1 MELSYPSLEGLN
13 TPAKYSGPLRVLSY
27 LDVTQ
32 KGYLTRYPC
41 GHKAARCTVIRPPK
55 TLYKA
60 LARRDLLATVG
71 VFENVVVFDLNRMQ
85 RVAGHRERELCPRC
99 FFSRL
104 FAELDPTCPICGMR
118 IRHGS
123 KVWLMRYSSFAL
135 AEKCKVKSLK
145 VKHDSIIWAMVC
157 CEAGNVD
164 TRLKQVYVWDG
175 RSRSLNR
182 A

>member
-1 MELSYPSLEGLN
+1 MEFSYPSLEGLN
-13 TPAKYSGPLRVLSY
+13 TPAKYSGPLEVLSY

-32 KGYLTRYPC
+32 NGYLTRYPC

-60 LARRDLLATVG
+60 LARRGLLGAVG
-71 VFENVVVFDLNRMQ
+71 VFEDVVVFDLNRMQ
-85 RVAGHRERELCPRC
+85 MVAGHRERQLCPRC
-99 FFSRL
+99 FFGHL
-104 FAELDPTCPICGMR
+104 LGKLDPTCPICGMR

-123 KVWLMRYSSFAL
+123 KVWLMRYSSLAW
-135 AEKCKVKSLK
+135 AEKRKVKSLK
-145 VKHDSIIWAMVC
+145 VKHDSIIWAMIC
-157 CEAGNVD
+157 CETGSRDACL
-164 TRLKQVYVWDG
+164 RQVYVWDG